1 MLLPALPVLLSAEQR
16 AEALSRTFEK
26 WSSMRAVGALQQGV
40 LGGAGGAAE
49 AEGDADDAEGD
60 ADEAEGDADE
70 EDEGADE
77 EEGGGA
83 SVSDPD
89 GCQEQLGH
97 AQHMSKLAEARLVEL
112 VGREKAASF
121 VTQAREA
128 TASKLDPVEA
138 GKQRRQRKRGRSDGE
153 TEETKVPDARQLRA
167 QQQAALLQ
175 AALLQAQQQAALLQA
190 QQQAALLQAEEEQRR
205 QEKAADPA
213 EVLLQAHPEKAAE
226 VLLQAQQQAALL
238 QAEEEAALLQVQQ
251 QAARLHAQQHPALLQ
266 AQAEGLVLRVAKS
279 KTGYAGVYHMGSR
292 YEARISIRIHGQV
305 SLGSFATAEEAAVR
319 VARAEAVLSM
329 VPGRDVKRR
338 ARK

>member
-1 MLLPALPVLLSAEQR
+1 
-16 AEALSRTFEK
+16 
-26 WSSMRAVGALQQGV
+26 MRAVGALQQGV

-77 EEGGGA
+77 EEGAGA

-112 VGREKAASF
+112 VGWEKAASF
-121 VTQAREA
+121 VTQARKA

-153 TEETKVPDARQLRA
+153 TGETKVPDAQQLRA
-167 QQQAALLQ
+167 QQE

-190 QQQAALLQAEEEQRR
+190 GRR
-205 QEKAADPA
+205 AP
-213 EVLLQAHPEKAAE
+213 VS
-226 VLLQAQQQAALL
+226 
-238 QAEEEAALLQVQQ
+238 
-251 QAARLHAQQHPALLQ
+251 
-266 AQAEGLVLRVAKS
+266 AKERPPGS
-279 KTGYAGVYHMGSR
+279 SSRRRPLPSGSR
-292 YEARISIRIHGQV
+292 RSASV
-305 SLGSFATAEEAAVR
+305 SRSCSTAWSTSR
-319 VARAEAVLSM
+319 RCS
-329 VPGRDVKRR
+329 KRWG
-338 ARK
+338 